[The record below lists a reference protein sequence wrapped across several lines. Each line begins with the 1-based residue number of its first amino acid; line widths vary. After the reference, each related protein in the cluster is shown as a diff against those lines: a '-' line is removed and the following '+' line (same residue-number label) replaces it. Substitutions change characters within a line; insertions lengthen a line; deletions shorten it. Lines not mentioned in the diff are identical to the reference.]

1 MRVCWG
7 RLESAMKRPLTL
19 NPVHGAVAALLLLA
33 LIWGYNWVVMKIALR
48 DCGPFTFAALRSM
61 LGALALFPLL
71 PLKGGSVAP
80 PKALAGIILLGLFQ
94 TAGFLGFTF
103 WALVE
108 GGAGKTA
115 VLVYTMPFWVLI
127 LARLFLG
134 ERIRGMQW
142 PAVLLSFAGL
152 SMIFEPWQ
160 GGGGLFPEL
169 LAVLAGMFWAVSVIL
184 AKQLMKREKIPLLGL
199 TAWQMLFGAIPLVF
213 VASILPEGPVN
224 WSSSFIAAL
233 LYNVIPGNA
242 LAWLLWLYILE
253 KLPAGVAGMG
263 SLIIPVVG
271 VLSAWLQL
279 GERPG
284 PLEAA
289 GMLSIVVALLILSI
303 YAFRAGKPYHLK
315 GKMDSGLFLH

>member
-1 MRVCWG
+1 VTG
-7 RLESAMKRPLTL
+7 RYTYSDAEQENPMKRPLTI
-19 NPVHGAVAALLLLA
+19 NPVHGAIIALILLA

-61 LGALALFPLL
+61 LGALVLFPLL
-71 PLKGGSVAP
+71 PFKGGSAAP
-80 PKALAGIILLGLFQ
+80 PKAIAGIILLGMFQ

-134 ERIRGMQW
+134 ERIRGSQW
-142 PAVLLSFAGL
+142 LAVLLSITGL
-152 SMIFEPWQ
+152 LMIFEPWHGR
-160 GGGGLFPEL
+160 GGILSEV
-169 LAVLAGMFWAVSVIL
+169 LALMAGMFWAASVII
-184 AKQLMKREKIPLLGL
+184 AKQLMKREKIPLLRL
-199 TAWQMLFGAIPLVF
+199 TAWQMLFGAIPLVIVAFF
-213 VASILPEGPVN
+213 VPEGPIN
-224 WSSSFIAAL
+224 WSSPFVLAL

-242 LAWLLWLYILE
+242 VAWLLWLYILG

-284 PLEAA
+284 PYEAA
-289 GMLSIVVALLILSI
+289 GMLLIAAALSILSI
-303 YAFRAGKPYHLK
+303 YTFRADKT
-315 GKMDSGLFLH
+315 

>member
-1 MRVCWG
+1 VTG
-7 RLESAMKRPLTL
+7 RYRHAETDKDSAMKRPLTI
-19 NPVHGAVAALLLLA
+19 NPLHGAITALILLA

-61 LGALALFPLL
+61 LGALVLFPLL
-71 PLKGGSVAP
+71 PLKGGSAAP
-80 PKALAGIILLGLFQ
+80 PKAIAGIILLGMFQ

-134 ERIRGMQW
+134 ERIRGAQW
-142 PAVLLSFAGL
+142 LAVLLSIAGL
-152 SMIFEPWQ
+152 LMIFEPWH
-160 GGGGLFPEL
+160 GRGGLFSQV
-169 LAVLAGMFWAVSVIL
+169 LAVMAGMFWAASVIM
-184 AKQLMKREKIPLLGL
+184 AKQLMKREEIPLLGL
-199 TAWQMLFGAIPLVF
+199 TAWQMLFGAIPLVIVAFF
-213 VASILPEGPVN
+213 VPEGPVN
-224 WSSSFIAAL
+224 WTSSFVAAL

-242 LAWLLWLYILE
+242 VAWLLWLYILG

-284 PLEAA
+284 PFEAT
-289 GMLSIVVALLILSI
+289 GMLLIGVALLILSI
-303 YAFRAGKPYHLK
+303 YALRTGKPSYLK
-315 GKMDSGLFLH
+315 D

>member
-1 MRVCWG
+1 LVTG
-7 RLESAMKRPLTL
+7 RYQLVDTEQESAMKRPLNL
-19 NPVHGAVAALLLLA
+19 NPVHGAVASLILLA

-61 LGALALFPLL
+61 LGALVLFPMLH
-71 PLKGGSVAP
+71 LKGGSASP
-80 PKALAGIILLGLFQ
+80 PKAIAGIILLGLFQ

-134 ERIRGMQW
+134 ERIRGAQW
-142 PAVLLSFAGL
+142 LAVLLSITGL
-152 SMIFEPWQ
+152 LLIFEPWH
-160 GGGGLFPEL
+160 GPGGLFSQA
-169 LAVLAGMFWAVSVIL
+169 LAVMAGMFWAVSVIL
-184 AKQLMKREKIPLLGL
+184 AKQLMKREEIPLLGL
-199 TAWQMLFGAIPLVF
+199 TAWQMLFGAIPLVIVAFF
-213 VASILPEGPVN
+213 VPEGPIS
-224 WSSSFIAAL
+224 WTSSFVAAL

-242 LAWLLWLYILE
+242 VAWLLWLYILE
-253 KLPAGVAGMG
+253 KLTAGVAGMG

-284 PLEAA
+284 AFEAA
-289 GMLSIVVALLILSI
+289 GMLLIGLALLVLSGN
-303 YAFRAGKPYHLK
+303 ALLSGKNKTPE
-315 GKMDSGLFLH
+315 S

>member
-1 MRVCWG
+1 
-7 RLESAMKRPLTL
+7 MKRPLTI
-19 NPVHGAVAALLLLA
+19 NPLHGAITALILLA

-61 LGALALFPLL
+61 LGALVLFPLL
-71 PLKGGSVAP
+71 PFKGGSAAP
-80 PKALAGIILLGLFQ
+80 PKAIAGIILLGMFQ
-94 TAGFLGFTF
+94 TGGFLGFTF

-134 ERIRGMQW
+134 EHIRGAQW
-142 PAVLLSFAGL
+142 LAVLLSISGL
-152 SMIFEPWQ
+152 LMIFEPWH
-160 GGGGLFPEL
+160 GRGGLFSQV
-169 LAVLAGMFWAVSVIL
+169 LAVMAGMFWAASVII

-199 TAWQMLFGAIPLVF
+199 TAWQMLFGAIPLVIVAFF
-213 VASILPEGPVN
+213 VSEGQIN
-224 WSSSFIAAL
+224 WSFSFIAAL

-242 LAWLLWLYILE
+242 VAWLLWLYILE

-284 PLEAA
+284 PYEAA
-289 GMLSIVVALLILSI
+289 GMLLIVAALSILSI
-303 YAFRAGKPYHLK
+303 YTLRAGKT
-315 GKMDSGLFLH
+315 

>member
-1 MRVCWG
+1 
-7 RLESAMKRPLTL
+7 MKRPIALK
-19 NPVHGAVAALLLLA
+19 PIHGAMAALILLA

-61 LGALALFPLL
+61 LGALMLFPLL

-80 PKALAGIILLGLFQ
+80 PKAIKGIILLGLFQ

-134 ERIRGMQW
+134 ERIRGAQW
-142 PAVLLSFAGL
+142 LAVLLSITGL
-152 SMIFEPWQ
+152 LLIFEPWH
-160 GGGGLFPEL
+160 GRGGLFSQV

-184 AKQLMKREKIPLLGL
+184 AKQLMKREEIPLLGL
-199 TAWQMLFGAIPLVF
+199 TAWQMLFGAIPLVIVAFF
-213 VASILPEGPVN
+213 VPEGPVN
-224 WSSSFIAAL
+224 WSSPFVFAL

-242 LAWLLWLYILE
+242 VAWLLWLYILE

-284 PLEAA
+284 PFEAA
-289 GMLSIVVALLILSI
+289 GMLLIGVALLILSI
-303 YAFRAGKPYHLK
+303 YALRAGKPYHRDDNV
-315 GKMDSGLFLH
+315 DSW

>member
-1 MRVCWG
+1 
-7 RLESAMKRPLTL
+7 MKRSLTI
-19 NPVHGAVAALLLLA
+19 NPVHGAITALILLA

-61 LGALALFPLL
+61 LGALVLFPLL
-71 PLKGGSVAP
+71 PLKGGSAAP
-80 PKALAGIILLGLFQ
+80 PKAVAGIILLGLFQ

-108 GGAGKTA
+108 GGAGRTA

-152 SMIFEPWQ
+152 LMIFEPWH
-160 GGGGLFPEL
+160 GRGGLFPEI
-169 LAVLAGMFWAVSVIL
+169 LAVMAGMFWAASVIL
-184 AKQLMKREKIPLLGL
+184 AKQLMKREGIPLLRL
-199 TAWQMLFGAIPLVF
+199 TAWQMLFGAIPLVIVAIF
-213 VASILPEGPVN
+213 VPEGAIN
-224 WSSSFIAAL
+224 WSSSLVAAL

-284 PLEAA
+284 LFEAA
-289 GMLSIVVALLILSI
+289 GMLLIGAALLILSM
-303 YAFRAGKPYHLK
+303 YALRAGKNAILER
-315 GKMDSGLFLH
+315 

>member
-1 MRVCWG
+1 
-7 RLESAMKRPLTL
+7 MKRPLAL
-19 NPVHGAVAALLLLA
+19 KPVHGAMAALILLA

-61 LGALALFPLL
+61 LGALVLFPLL
-71 PLKGGSVAP
+71 PIKGGSLAP
-80 PKALAGIILLGLFQ
+80 PKATRGIILLGLFQ

-134 ERIRGMQW
+134 ERIRRMQW

-152 SMIFEPWQ
+152 LMIFEPWHGR
-160 GGGGLFPEL
+160 GGFFSEI
-169 LAVLAGMFWAVSVIL
+169 LAVMAGMFWAASVIL
-184 AKQLMKREKIPLLGL
+184 AKQLMKREGIPLLRL
-199 TAWQMLFGAIPLVF
+199 TAWQMLFGAIPLVV
-213 VASILPEGPVN
+213 VAFFAPEGAIN
-224 WSSSFIAAL
+224 WSSSFVAAL

-242 LAWLLWLYILE
+242 VAWLLWLYILE
-253 KLPAGVAGMG
+253 MLPAGVAGMG

-279 GERPG
+279 GETPG
-284 PLEAA
+284 PFEAA
-289 GMLSIVVALLILSI
+289 GMLLIGVALSILSI
-303 YAFRAGKPYHLK
+303 CALQSENPYQQK
-315 GKMDSGLFLH
+315 G